1 MLSNNI
7 SIIEAI
13 QKVLTEAE
21 QVEFYNLQSVGTSP
35 LSEEDM
41 KKLSE
46 YRKRIQEFRNKMNN

>member
-1 MLSNNI
+1 MKQI

-46 YRKRIQEFRNKMNN
+46 YRKRLQEFRNKMNN

>member
-1 MLSNNI
+1 MKQI